1 MNNKDGLSESE
12 DDFGMDVLDN
22 SEDGPSPEILEAI
35 ATLKTSLKAN
45 PNQYEQHTQLIVLLK
60 DAAMLEQLRDAR
72 EAMNTIYPLSEELWM
87 DWIGDESNMA
97 ASEEEKKH
105 VLELYERATSD
116 YLSINIWKSYVEYAT
131 QEYIESAGLEAS
143 EIVVSKD
150 HLRRI
155 FQKADKYVGY
165 HIPQS
170 HVIWNAWMDFELQQL
185 DAQKPTPP
193 EDIGRVKA
201 MYLGRIAIPHAD
213 QENTFSSL
221 SSFISQYDNQDY
233 EASMIQNNKIMSNTR
248 KLLTE
253 REKFEE
259 SLVST
264 GNSLEAFTSYLEFEL
279 RPERRHFQR
288 TRTLFERAL
297 AVHCLIP
304 SIWNDYVTFIL
315 SSNPHK
321 KEFDLDPSE
330 VLVVAQRSI
339 RNCPWSGDLWE
350 NRFLLMEMYSK
361 PEGQINAIFAGAL
374 TDLTLLANPQELSKV
389 LVARC
394 TYKFRKAA
402 RDEDGHNQVREAFQH
417 ALTVIEAAGGD
428 PYCKLERLWIDIES
442 NTLGDHEK
450 ARKLRLDNA
459 KGARQIFV
467 RACNAAKHLDWP
479 ERVFEAWLMFER
491 EQGTVINYK
500 DALTRSR
507 NAMKAVE
514 AIRAKQAESAYMT
527 QPAAYDVVQPAA
539 YDAAQSVASVVAMEN
554 EHMQSETQ
562 PEKASAKKRKGSF
575 QSGEHAAKV
584 TKTDGTTSKQSKMQ
598 ERTIPPD
605 ISRGRH
611 EDTCFVTNFP
621 STMTE
626 KMMRELFQEFGTIR
640 RCTIPARGGKK
651 TGIAYV
657 QFTGPE
663 EAHAALALDGRDV
676 GERRGLSVKISDTTQ
691 ASHGAGGAPL
701 PKESRHEL
709 HVTGIANDVKQDEL
723 RKLVAL
729 FAEPLE
735 VFVMRPKGP
744 DIEPWANIK
753 FSTEQDANAALAL
766 NGTAFQ
772 GKPLV
777 VTRRVFKNARAD
789 ASTEGLS
796 RKERRKQAA
805 EARLK
810 EGESHEQ
817 PGQKKAETKDNDD
830 KDQDKNM
837 GTGKHDR
844 SEGPSKDKASSK
856 KTDTTKPAATLTS
869 MQPRHV
875 QARPAFQRR
884 PRTHQI
890 PPKRAFIHASDAGTG
905 EVSAVVQAGSEAP
918 APAPKSNAD
927 FRALMLSGAL
937 RSKKT

>member
-1 MNNKDGLSESE
+1 MNNKDGLPESE
-12 DDFGMDVLDN
+12 DDFEMDVLDN
-22 SEDGPSPEILEAI
+22 AEDGLSPEILEAI

-72 EAMNTIYPLSEELWM
+72 EAMNIIYPLSEELWM
-87 DWIGDESNMA
+87 DWIEDESNMA
-97 ASEEEKKH
+97 VSEEEKKH

-116 YLSINIWKSYVEYAT
+116 YLSIRIWKSYVEYAT
-131 QEYIESAGLEAS
+131 QEYIESIGLEAS
-143 EIVVSKD
+143 ETIVSKD

-170 HVIWNAWMDFELQQL
+170 HVIWNAWMEFELQQL
-185 DAQKPTPP
+185 EAQKPTPP
-193 EDIGRVKA
+193 EDIERVKA

-264 GNSLEAFTSYLEFEL
+264 GNGLEAFMSYLEFEL

-288 TRTLFERAL
+288 IRTLFERAL
-297 AVHCLIP
+297 AVHCLVP
-304 SIWNDYVTFIL
+304 SIWNDYITFIF

-330 VLVVAQRSI
+330 ILTVAGRSI

-350 NRFLLMEMYSK
+350 NRFILMEMYSK
-361 PEGQINAIFAGAL
+361 PEDQIN
-374 TDLTLLANPQELSKV
+374 ANPQELSKV

-442 NTLGDHEK
+442 STLGDHEK
-450 ARKLRLDNA
+450 ARKLRLNNV

-479 ERVFEAWLMFER
+479 EKVFEAWLMFER
-491 EQGTVINYK
+491 EQGTVANYK

-514 AIRAKQAESAYMT
+514 AMRAKQAESAYMT
-527 QPAAYDVVQPAA
+527 LPAGYDVAQPVT
-539 YDAAQSVASVVAMEN
+539 YDAAQSATSVIAMEN
-554 EHMQSETQ
+554 EHIQPETQ
-562 PEKASAKKRKGSF
+562 PEKQAPAKKRKVSF
-575 QSGEHAAKV
+575 QDDEHVIKV
-584 TKTDGTTSKQSKMQ
+584 TKTDGTISKHSKAQ

-626 KMMRELFQEFGTIR
+626 KMMKELFQEYGTIR
-640 RCTIPARGGKK
+640 RCTIPARAGKK
-651 TGIAYV
+651 TSIAYV
-657 QFTGPE
+657 QFTSPE

-691 ASHGAGGAPL
+691 ASRGEGGAPL

-723 RKLVAL
+723 HKLVAL
-729 FAEPLE
+729 FAEPVE

-744 DIEPWANIK
+744 NVEPWANIK

-766 NGTAFQ
+766 NGTVFQ

-777 VTRRVFKNARAD
+777 VTRRVFKNAKAD
-789 ASTEGLS
+789 PSTGGLS

-817 PGQKKAETKDNDD
+817 PEQKEAETKDKDD
-830 KDQDKNM
+830 KDQNVDQDKNM

-844 SEGPSKDKASSK
+844 TEGPSKDKTSPK
-856 KTDTTKPAATLTS
+856 KTNATKPAVTLTS
-869 MQPRHV
+869 MQPRLVH
-875 QARPAFQRR
+875 ARPAFQRR

-890 PPKRAFIHASDAGTG
+890 PPKRAFIHASNLSTTGSSAGTG
-905 EVSAVVQAGSEAP
+905 EAGTEVPAASEAP

-937 RSKKT
+937 RAKKT